1 MQMSDWMKVMLEEV
15 ERKQA
20 EEAEAREE
28 LERRRAAAQAEPAGS
43 PAAGVEAGRT
53 SRS

>member
-20 EEAEAREE
+20 EEAAAREE
-28 LERRRAAAQAEPAGS
+28 FERRHPSPEQQPATGAPVAADGS
-43 PAAGVEAGRT
+43 RKTG
-53 SRS
+53 S

>member
-28 LERRRAAAQAEPAGS
+28 FERRQAAQGSQAPAEPPAAAGGP
-43 PAAGVEAGRT
+43 RT
-53 SRS
+53 RDS